1 MEKIAFLFLLVSLVA
16 CSESENVADFDDFG
30 DLGSSSDVLAVE
42 SSSSV
47 VELSS
52 STELSSATESV
63 LFSSSSISVSESS
76 SSISS
81 SISSSAAITRIK
93 ICASM
98 ILTDGLDSIASSEDY
113 SWDKGG
119 GAGCGVASFVKGSG
133 VSRIGASDY
142 ASYYDT
148 LLARNPPAHMVA
160 LDTILEKRIQKLS
173 ESGIAPKLQA
183 ECIAQT
189 ELFEALGIDSVINKN
204 SGVTKLTVSRALDYI
219 FGGTTQSDF
228 YKGVNDYFAEN
239 GTLLF
244 EHYCNFEDLDNY
256 KSERKNGRYY
266 PNIFN
271 TYPRYTLYDNSAF
284 ESKGC
289 AGGIPRPIPLELVNE
304 TRRKCMKLPICDQSN
319 RGTVVEVKHIYAYLG
334 TVPFVCRDDGWNT
347 PNAMEQETNGIPCDK
362 EGKYVL
368 YSKRPDTSFV
378 CSLDS
383 GWHIAMTIDAETFDV
398 PCDEHG
404 KLYKSPNRPNVT
416 YVCRK
421 DFFCRSNLTVGVCF
435 SDGGWDFAQQKD
447 FETLNAQCD
456 SEGKT
461 YQSPSDSN
469 LYYVCHDGM
478 WTEFFNMP
486 CDTDNMRVT
495 VKNENV
501 NPGFDRYICYNK
513 TWRRAGEWHTDFPT
527 EYYFNPDFDY
537 GSFEDPRDHRVYRTT
552 VFKGKTWMAE
562 NMKYE
567 GTFLTD
573 NPQSTTCL
581 QDSCKNLGR
590 FYDLY
595 TAAEVCPEGWRL
607 PDSSDIEDFRGS
619 PLDVRNLFSLLYSR
633 GTNDPH
639 GLSFIPTGRIRNQPD
654 FSLYGGQGG
663 SYLMWMSPTQEKK
676 RRIAYI
682 NGNGVDFWWG
692 EDLREMYAGKEYD
705 YTTYVPVR
713 CIKE

>member
-1 MEKIAFLFLLVSLVA
+1 M
-16 CSESENVADFDDFG
+16 
-30 DLGSSSDVLAVE
+30 
-42 SSSSV
+42 
-47 VELSS
+47 
-52 STELSSATESV
+52 
-63 LFSSSSISVSESS
+63 
-76 SSISS
+76 
-81 SISSSAAITRIK
+81 
-93 ICASM
+93 
-98 ILTDGLDSIASSEDY
+98 
-113 SWDKGG
+113 
-119 GAGCGVASFVKGSG
+119 
-133 VSRIGASDY
+133 
-142 ASYYDT
+142 
-148 LLARNPPAHMVA
+148 
-160 LDTILEKRIQKLS
+160 
-173 ESGIAPKLQA
+173 
-183 ECIAQT
+183 
-189 ELFEALGIDSVINKN
+189 
-204 SGVTKLTVSRALDYI
+204 
-219 FGGTTQSDF
+219 
-228 YKGVNDYFAEN
+228 
-239 GTLLF
+239 
-244 EHYCNFEDLDNY
+244 DNY

-334 TVPFVCRDDGWNT
+334 TVPFVCRENGWNT
-347 PNAMEQETNGIPCDK
+347 PNEMELATDGNPCDK
-362 EGKYVL
+362 EGKYVF

-383 GWHIAMTIDAETFDV
+383 GWHKAMTIDAETFDV

-682 NGNGVDFWWG
+682 NGIDVDFWWG

>member
-1 MEKIAFLFLLVSLVA
+1 VKKIAYLISVAALIACTDSNNAIDAIESQITPELVENTSEQVNSLSNS
-16 CSESENVADFDDFG
+16 SEK
-30 DLGSSSDVLAVE
+30 
-42 SSSSV
+42 
-47 VELSS
+47 
-52 STELSSATESV
+52 SSASV
-63 LFSSSSISVSESS
+63 PVSSSSISVGESS

-81 SISSSAAITRIK
+81 SATITPIK

-119 GAGCGVASFVKGSG
+119 GGGCGVAAFVKGSG
-133 VSRIGASDY
+133 FSRIGASDY

-173 ESGIAPKLQA
+173 ESGIAPKQQA

-189 ELFEALGIDSVINKN
+189 ELFEALGIDSVINKK

-347 PNAMEQETNGIPCDK
+347 PNEMELATDGNPCDK
-362 EGKYVL
+362 EGKYVF

-383 GWHIAMTIDAETFDV
+383 GWHKAMTIDAETFDV

-435 SDGGWDFAQQKD
+435 SDGGWDYAQQKD

-486 CDTDNMRVT
+486 CDTDNMRVS
-495 VKNENV
+495 VKKENF
-501 NPGFDRYICYNK
+501 NSRFDRYICYNK
-513 TWRRAGEWHTDFPT
+513 TWRHIGKWDSDYPT

-552 VFKGKTWMAE
+552 VYKGKTWMAE

-567 GTFLTD
+567 GTLLTD

-581 QDSCKNLGR
+581 QDSCKNVGR

-595 TAAEVCPEGWRL
+595 AAAEVCPEGWKL

-619 PLDVRNLFSLLYSR
+619 PLDIRNLFSQLYEGES
-633 GTNDPH
+633 TDPH
-639 GLSFIPTGRIRNQPD
+639 GLSFIPTGRIINEPAS
-654 FSLYGGQGG
+654 SLRSGPGG

-682 NGNGVDFWWG
+682 NGIDVDFWWG

-713 CIKE
+713 CIKESN